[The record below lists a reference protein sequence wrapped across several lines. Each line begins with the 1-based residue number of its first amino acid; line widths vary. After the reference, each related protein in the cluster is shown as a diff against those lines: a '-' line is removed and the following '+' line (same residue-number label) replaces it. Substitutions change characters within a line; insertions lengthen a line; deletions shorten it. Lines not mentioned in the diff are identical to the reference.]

1 MAVSLNGHKAHA
13 DHKLLRKGLRLM
25 AQEQFAGPEYYTEFD
40 PERFAKEFA
49 AKMAAQS
56 EGSSAAEAATSDSA
70 DTEAKEK

>member
-1 MAVSLNGHKAHA
+1 
-13 DHKLLRKGLRLM
+13 M

-49 AKMAAQS
+49 AKMISQS
-56 EGSSAAEAATSDSA
+56 EGAAAAEAVASDSE

>member
-1 MAVSLNGHKAHA
+1 
-13 DHKLLRKGLRLM
+13 M

-49 AKMAAQS
+49 AKMAAQR
-56 EGSSAAEAATSDSA
+56 EDSSAREDSA